1 MPWAGPGRAER
12 IVIIIITHTHTH
24 THTHIYIFIGG
35 AHHLARGAPLTR
47 GAAGQPPHHD
57 GARGRPKPKPKPKP
71 NPKPNPKPKPKPKP
85 KPTPT
90 PTPTPKPKP
99 KPKPNPTPKQ
109 ERGADYR
116 RFLFLSPD
124 FIIDQKGRAFLV
136 EMNTNGFMPGDDVLY
151 KMQKV
156 SNSVSEY

>member
-1 MPWAGPGRAER
+1 MCGHGLGQAVDALDERPFAIGLEMFYRQHQPALDAFVFQDGSFANLKKRTRWASTWGYDFNQYAK
-12 IVIIIITHTHTH
+12 I
-24 THTHIYIFIGG
+24 
-35 AHHLARGAPLTR
+35 LAYARRHGIQLVGLT
-47 GAAGQPPHHD
+47 D
-57 GARGRPKPKPKPKP
+57 PK
-71 NPKPNPKPKPKPKP
+71 
-85 KPTPT
+85 